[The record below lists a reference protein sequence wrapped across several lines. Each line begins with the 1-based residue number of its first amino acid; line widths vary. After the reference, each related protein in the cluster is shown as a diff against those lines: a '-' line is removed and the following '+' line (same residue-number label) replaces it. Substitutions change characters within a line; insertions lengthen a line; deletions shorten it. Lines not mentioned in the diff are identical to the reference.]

1 MEVTSKLDDGV
12 ISSGQSIILDGNLT
26 YKHGSAE
33 PLKVKVKLCKDEGSA
48 RKECSWLTRMQGQ
61 VREVWCA
68 WVCKYFCSFSNTVVF
83 ILMIA
88 SFCDRF

>member
-12 ISSGQSIILDGNLT
+12 TSSGQSLILDGNLT
-26 YKHGSAE
+26 FKHGSTE

-61 VREVWCA
+61 VSVFYGS
-68 WVCKYFCSFSNTVVF
+68 VCMYKYFRTYCDTKFSKCHDDT
-83 ILMIA
+83 A
-88 SFCDRF
+88 YY